1 MTLASRFSITYND
14 NMKNIPSPD
23 PAPSEC
29 PSAYRQVA
37 HYLLASLPP
46 PPDDTPEALS
56 LRDQAARA
64 ALEALRPNDALEA
77 MLAAQFVAACF
88 QALDCLRLANSP
100 DSEVAANLK
109 CKAQAVSMMRQSQAA
124 LRALDR
130 MQAARGAPARLTA
143 PAPAKPGVEAKP
155 TAAPSRPALPAPR
168 TPALSANARLVDDLL
183 KELVDGQNTLL
194 RPNPGKR
201 DFETM
206 VRQTAPV
213 RPAGSG
219 AAG

>member
-1 MTLASRFSITYND
+1 MTQHSET
-14 NMKNIPSPD
+14 
-23 PAPSEC
+23 APFPISDV
-29 PSAYRQVA
+29 YRHVA
-37 HYLLASLPP
+37 CFLSVSLPP

-130 MQAARGAPARLTA
+130 MQAARGAPARLAA

-155 TAAPSRPALPAPR
+155 AAVPSRPALPAPRTPALPAPR